1 MYLIVILTSL
11 INIASAANS
20 AVLGG
25 YKNEAIADQSTVGG
39 GYWNTAATI
48 GSWTAGAYSESTELY
63 DVAY

>member
-1 MYLIVILTSL
+1 M
-11 INIASAANS
+11 
-20 AVLGG
+20 
-25 YKNEAIADQSTVGG
+25 NEALAEQSSVGG